1 MFCTTRE
8 SNFQKRRLTN
18 KIGSSNDAINSIME
32 GFDSTFE
39 DRTNYDSSFWLRNA
53 CHKGFVVVKEKS
65 RVIAQQEGLNQHDQE
80 GNFNLP

>member
-8 SNFQKRRLTN
+8 SNFQKRRLIN
-18 KIGSSNDAINSIME
+18 KIGSSNDANSIMDRF
-32 GFDSTFE
+32 GSTFE

-65 RVIAQQEGLNQHDQE
+65 RVIAQQEGLNQHNEE
-80 GNFNLP
+80 GNYNLP